1 MAKKN
6 KSKKLKKQAR
16 LYREMMAGVGASAA
30 PNPIH
35 GPMAGQSQGQG
46 LMAGLGRL
54 LPGRPSEQFLV
65 GALIG
70 AAAAYVL
77 SDEELRGKLIKSGL
91 KLYGNLAGGL
101 AEMKEQVADLQ
112 AELQAAQTGE
122 P

>member
-6 KSKKLKKQAR
+6 KKNNSKKWKKQHR
-16 LYREMMAGVGASAA
+16 LYREMMAAGGGAMA
-30 PNPIH
+30 PN
-35 GPMAGQSQGQG
+35 QGQG
-46 LMAGLGRL
+46 IMAGLTRL

-91 KLYGNLAGGL
+91 ALYGNLTGGL

-112 AELQAAQTGE
+112 AELQAGQAAGA
-122 P
+122 

>member
-1 MAKKN
+1 LAKK
-6 KSKKLKKQAR
+6 KKASKKAWKRNQQR
-16 LYREMMAGVGASAA
+16 LYSDMIAAGWT
-30 PNPIH
+30 PP
-35 GPMAGQSQGQG
+35 AGMQNQG
-46 LMAGLGRL
+46 LLGGLSNL

-77 SDEELRGKLIKSGL
+77 SDDELRGKIIRSGL

-112 AELQAAQTGE
+112 AELEAEQAGE